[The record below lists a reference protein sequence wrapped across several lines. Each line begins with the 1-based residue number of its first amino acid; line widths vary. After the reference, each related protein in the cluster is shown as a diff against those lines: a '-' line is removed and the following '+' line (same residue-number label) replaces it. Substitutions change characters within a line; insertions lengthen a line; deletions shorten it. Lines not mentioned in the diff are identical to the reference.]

1 MENHELEE
9 RAQQLVEK
17 IAKRSCINSL
27 GSATVAVYDTA
38 WVSMITKNEEWLF
51 PECFHYVLDT
61 QSPDGGWGSG
71 SSLDDDLLTTLAAL
85 AAMVSH
91 AKLQRPDARSDPMNL
106 NFRIC
111 QATGYLEAN
120 LRCWDVDAA
129 MNVGFEFLIPALLSI
144 LENEQIF
151 FSFPRR
157 KVLNNMRALKM
168 EKFDQELFY
177 SFPNTFLHSLEGLV
191 GQINFDR
198 ISHHKTFGSMMASP
212 ASTAAYLI
220 HSSTWDDEA
229 ENYLRTVITEGA
241 GEGRGGVPSVYPT
254 PIFESTWVRFSV
266 SVRIFDE
273 S

>member
-1 MENHELEE
+1 MDGTEPQE
-9 RAQQLVEK
+9 RAQRLVEK
-17 IAKRSCINSL
+17 IAKRCCNNSL

-38 WVSMITKNEEWLF
+38 WLSMITKNEEWLF
-51 PECFHYVLDT
+51 PECFHYILDT
-61 QSPDGGWGSG
+61 QSSDGGWGSG
-71 SSLDDDLLTTLAAL
+71 SSLDDDVLTTMVAL
-85 AAMVSH
+85 TAMVSH
-91 AKLQRPDARSDPMNL
+91 AKSQRSDALSDLTNL

-111 QATGYLEAN
+111 QAKGYLEAN
-120 LRCWDVDAA
+120 LRYWDVDAA

-157 KVLNNMRALKM
+157 EALNNMRALKM
-168 EKFDQELFY
+168 EKFDEELFY

-229 ENYLRTVITEGA
+229 ENYLRTVIAEGD
-241 GEGRGGVPSVYPT
+241 GEGGGGVPSVYPT

-266 SVRIFDE
+266 PVSIFNE